1 MARAYLGGSNAH
13 VEKITASKTLYA
25 KDSGKV
31 FFLNPAALSTITLP
45 SAVAYPGWEVTIIVH
60 EDDGGT
66 MDYKCNISC
75 YSGEFF
81 NGILVPSDGG
91 GPSIANGTDQDNVNI
106 TTSATSGETFQIV
119 SDGARMHCRGHIVDA
134 TDSLF
139 ASTPLS

>member
-1 MARAYLGGSNAH
+1 MFELEH
-13 VEKITASKTLYA
+13 VQKTLVNLLITFIKIA
-25 KDSGKV
+25 QSS

-45 SAVAYPGWEVTIIVH
+45 SAVKYPGWEVTIIVH

-91 GPSIANGTDQDNVNI
+91 GPSIANGTNQDNVNI
-106 TTSATSGETFQIV
+106 TTNATSGETFQIV
-119 SDGARMHCRGHIVDA
+119 SDGARMHVRGHIVDA